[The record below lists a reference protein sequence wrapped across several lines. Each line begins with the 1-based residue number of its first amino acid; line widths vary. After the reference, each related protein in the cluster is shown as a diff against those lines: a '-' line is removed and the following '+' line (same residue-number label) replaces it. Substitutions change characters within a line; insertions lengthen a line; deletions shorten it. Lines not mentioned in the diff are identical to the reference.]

1 METITNTPE
10 LRVKYKNAA
19 QWCSQ
24 ALAIKKFTADKE
36 NQLCENANLGTVYK
50 QVYKKLN
57 GSNGI
62 TPLKDKHGTLVS
74 DEQGKAEL
82 LNEYFSSVFT
92 Q

>member
-50 QVYKKLN
+50 
-57 GSNGI
+57 
-62 TPLKDKHGTLVS
+62 
-74 DEQGKAEL
+74 
-82 LNEYFSSVFT
+82 
-92 Q
+92 